1 MAFCVKCGKEIA
13 DDSAF
18 CPNCGARVNAAPAKP
33 AADTDVSPKKRLIAA
48 LLAYFLGG
56 IGLNDFYLGKRQNG
70 FAKILMFFVGIF
82 AIITSMVAI
91 AVFDFQV
98 TAFYLLYGLGCLS
111 LALPSFIA
119 FVQLIMI
126 LCGVTK
132 DINGKLVKD
141 WI

>member
-1 MAFCVKCGKEIA
+1 
-13 DDSAF
+13 
-18 CPNCGARVNAAPAKP
+18 
-33 AADTDVSPKKRLIAA
+33 
-48 LLAYFLGG
+48 
-56 IGLNDFYLGKRQNG
+56 
-70 FAKILMFFVGIF
+70 MFFVGIF
-82 AIITSMVAI
+82 AIITSMVAM

-126 LCGVTK
+126 LRAVTK